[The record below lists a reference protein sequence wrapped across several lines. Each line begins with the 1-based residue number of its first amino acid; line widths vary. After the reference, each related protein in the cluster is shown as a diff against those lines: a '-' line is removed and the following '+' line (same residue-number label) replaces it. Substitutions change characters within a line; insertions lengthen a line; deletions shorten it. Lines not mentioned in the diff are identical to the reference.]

1 MRQTILPIIFASI
14 SINAYAEPTLDQIY
28 TLKGS
33 IVKINTATK
42 SGARGVGSGVVVA
55 EDYVAT
61 NCHVLTN
68 AVGVN
73 VTAHGDTFNPVAVKE
88 DWRHDVCLL
97 KVDYLGMKPVV
108 LADSESPQYEQSIFS
123 IGFQGGAPKPQTTFG
138 NVKALYPLDDGMV
151 IRTSDSF
158 MLGASGSPIFDDEGK
173 LYGLNTFKSPGHDAY
188 YFGVPVKW
196 IKALLN
202 APDLKELGQSGTPFW
217 DSPEGQQPFFMRIV
231 LPVQNKD
238 WVSLKSIA
246 QDWQSKEPT
255 AIEASYYLALAE
267 ENLGETKAA
276 QQLYGQVLKA
286 NPRHTASMLALAK
299 LAKTEG
305 NVQELQRLTML
316 LKDLNSDAV
325 EELGANLQ

>member
-1 MRQTILPIIFASI
+1 MRLVILPIIFAALSM
-14 SINAYAEPTLDQIY
+14 NAVAEPSLEQIY
-28 TLKGS
+28 TLKAS
-33 IVKINTATK
+33 IVKINTVTK
-42 SGARGVGSGVVVA
+42 NGGRGVGSGVVVA
-55 EDYVAT
+55 ENYVAT

-68 AVGVN
+68 AAGVN
-73 VTAHGDTFNPVAVKE
+73 VSAHGDIFNPVAVKE

-138 NVKALYPLDDGMV
+138 NVKALYPLDDGMI

-202 APDLKELGQSGTPFW
+202 APELKELGQSGTPFW
-217 DSPEGQQPFFMRIV
+217 DSPQDQQPFFMRIV

-238 WVSLKSIA
+238 WASLKSIA
-246 QDWQSKEPT
+246 QDWKSKEPT
-255 AIEASYYLALAE
+255 AIEASYYLALAD

-276 QQLYGQVLKA
+276 QQLYGQVLKV
-286 NPRHTASMLALAK
+286 NPRHSASMLALAK
-299 LAKTEG
+299 LAKKEG
-305 NVQELQRLTML
+305 NIQELQRLTML
-316 LKDLNSDAV
+316 LKDLNSDAA
-325 EELGANLQ
+325 EELGANPQ

>member
-1 MRQTILPIIFASI
+1 MRLTILSIIFAAI

-138 NVKALYPLDDGMV
+138 NVKALYPLDDGMI

-202 APDLKELGQSGTPFW
+202 APELKELGQSGTPFW
-217 DSPEGQQPFFMRIV
+217 DSPQDQQPFFMRIV

-238 WVSLKSIA
+238 WASLKSIA
-246 QDWQSKEPT
+246 QDWKSKEPT

-276 QQLYGQVLKA
+276 QQLYSQVLKA

-305 NVQELQRLTML
+305 NIQELQRLTML
-316 LKDLNSDAV
+316 LKDLNSDAF
-325 EELGANLQ
+325 EEIGANPQ